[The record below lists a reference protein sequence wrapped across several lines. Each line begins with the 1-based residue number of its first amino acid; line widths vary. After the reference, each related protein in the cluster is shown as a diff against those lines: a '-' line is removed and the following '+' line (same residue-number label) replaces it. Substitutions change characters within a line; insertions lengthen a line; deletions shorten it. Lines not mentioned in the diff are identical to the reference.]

1 MAGLKKLA
9 QETAI
14 YGVSSILGR
23 FLNWCLVPLYSYVL
37 VDSSDYGIVTN
48 LYAWTALVVII
59 LTYGME
65 TGYFRFI
72 NKQPKHE
79 QTDNKVYSTTLTS
92 VGVTSLLFSII
103 CIVFGPQIAAS
114 LGYASHP

>member
-14 YGVSSILGR
+14 YGVSSIVGR

-48 LYAWTALVVII
+48 LYAWTALIVII

-72 NKQPKHE
+72 NKQPKQE
-79 QTDNKVYSTTLTS
+79 QSDNRVYSTTLTS
-92 VGVTSLLFSII
+92 VGVTSLLFSVICFLFTDSII
-103 CIVFGPQIAAS
+103 
-114 LGYASHP
+114 H